1 MDKYVYHIYTYF
13 SRNLDFLLQKNEML
27 LVMSQLICTQG
38 QKLNLLKKK
47 KTWKVCLEEKK
58 YFEDVSVIKK
68 LIPKCGSE
76 IYLFK
81 FI

>member
-1 MDKYVYHIYTYF
+1 M
-13 SRNLDFLLQKNEML
+13 
-27 LVMSQLICTQG
+27 
-38 QKLNLLKKK
+38 LNLFLKKS
-47 KTWKVCLEEKK
+47 WKVCLEEKK